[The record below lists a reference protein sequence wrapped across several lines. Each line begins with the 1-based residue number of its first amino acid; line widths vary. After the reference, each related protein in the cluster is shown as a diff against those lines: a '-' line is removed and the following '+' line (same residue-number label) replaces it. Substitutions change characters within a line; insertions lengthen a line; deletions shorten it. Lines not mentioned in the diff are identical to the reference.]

1 MSGRAGSAFRG
12 KNFGYPYCQRI
23 KHKKVQRARLN
34 WRALRLMRIR
44 INRHPSERTAPRS
57 RAPKWFP
64 LRAAGT
70 RAVIRPLG
78 AHSLAFV
85 VGAVG
90 QEYHQSEP
98 VYDMTYEL
106 LDTQDVK
113 DCSPPTV
120 EETQES
126 STSDQDFK
134 K

>member
-1 MSGRAGSAFRG
+1 MGFIELHKAAYRLGTPGARAMSGRAGSAFRG

-90 QEYHQSEP
+90 RI
-98 VYDMTYEL
+98 
-106 LDTQDVK
+106 
-113 DCSPPTV
+113 CS
-120 EETQES
+120 
-126 STSDQDFK
+126 
-134 K
+134 